1 MDADVDSAWISTQAI
16 VSTDI
21 QPDNEREKIH
31 DYGCIVLNGMV
42 DNGRYILKEGDN
54 TIGRHPLND
63 IYIEHPSVSMNHAVI
78 QCDSDGVVLLDKGS
92 LNKTKLN
99 KKNLRKDV
107 AYFLE
112 ENALLMFGEVQAD
125 YFINGESNEV
135 TNNSKSIASDN
146 ISAHKGTQND
156 GLSLSKLSN
165 TINTSKSFRTDIPN
179 AITDFNV
186 SLIRNSS
193 TCRIEKEVSQTITGS
208 ESAMNTLNDIHTELN
223 SSSPSDEYLLEALS
237 QVETMQN
244 NIHSNK
250 IFNNLSNK
258 NTSIINPTE
267 SMPKITREDT
277 PSPVMDL
284 GSSFV
289 TTNITPESIFQSP
302 NKMNTELIRE
312 DTPSP
317 VMDLGSSFVTTNI
330 TPESIFQS
338 PNKINTE
345 LIRED
350 TPSPVMDFGCYND
363 YFENKL
369 ETNNHDVISAI
380 QSPNKDDKFNNTQI
394 LEIPNLKSENESI
407 SINQSFGEKQNVSMN
422 NFKNS
427 FDADDN
433 DILFCESQKVKS
445 GDQSSIPTTHLFNVP
460 SNCNLSSSNNINSNK
475 QYSVKPAEPL
485 NITKKSRIHN
495 DGLNSVSEQNRLPL
509 TISNLKSATEGHNI
523 DKHKRNVNTFE
534 ADDDDIFSNFIEEEC
549 KSQQQNLNLHENQD
563 FFNCPTQKNSIPKK
577 ENEKPKISSSINEEE
592 TQKPQELSKL
602 SKTKTST
609 SNIDSNSINGDLIE
623 VLKKDNEDFFDCPT
637 QKLNISKKINPK
649 PKVPSTIHKEEIQK
663 FFEFSKLSN
672 NNLIVSKSHSTS
684 IHEDLTQIPEMD
696 DDFFNLPT
704 QKISISKK
712 VNEKP
717 KLSSSIQEEETQ
729 KSTEFTQLSKT
740 KTSTSNID
748 SNCVNEDLT
757 EVLKIDN
764 EDFFDCPTQK
774 LSITKKVHLKPKVSS
789 TIHEQE
795 TQNILEF
802 SKPSKNNLTVLKKH
816 STSIHEE
823 LTQVPE
829 MDDDFFNCP
838 TQKYALAKKINEKP
852 ILSSSIYEEEAQ
864 KPSELAHL
872 SKTKNN
878 TSINDSNSINEDLT
892 EVLKIDNEDFFNCP
906 TQKLS
911 ITKKVHLKPKVS
923 STIHEQETQ
932 NILDFSKP
940 SKKKLTVSKKHSTS
954 INKESTQIPEMDDD
968 FFNCPTQKY
977 TMSKNINEKPI
988 ISNSIHEEETQKP
1001 TELAQ
1006 LSITKSNTS
1015 SIDSTSIN
1023 ENLTEVLKIDNE
1035 DFFDCPTQKLSNT
1048 KKVNRKSK
1056 VSSTIHEQETQNILE
1071 FSKPSKNYSSSV
1083 QEDLTQIPEMDDDFF
1098 NRPTQ
1103 KISISKNIV
1112 EKPKISNSIHEEE
1125 TQNPTEFAQLSIT
1138 KSNTSSIDST
1148 SINENLTE
1156 VLKIDNEDF
1165 FDCPTQKLSTTKKV
1179 NRKSKVSSTI
1189 HEQETQN
1196 ILEFSKPSKNYSSSV
1211 QEDLTQIPD
1220 VDDDF
1225 FNRPTQKISISNNI
1239 VEKPRIS
1246 NSIHEEETQ
1255 KSTELVQFNN
1265 TKTSISNTDS
1275 INIKKELT
1283 KVLKID
1289 NDDFFNCPTQKLS
1302 FTKNTDLKPKV
1313 SSTVHDEVTQE
1324 LIDKPIGNIES
1335 TSNSNTISKHKSSIQ
1350 VPEIDNDF
1358 FNCPTQ
1364 NISIAKKINLLAN
1377 VSSIANKENTQK
1389 PAEFSELNKTNTNI
1403 SKTDFTNKYNDF
1415 DKLNN
1420 HRQAI
1425 EPDNKNVQKSK
1436 CINSNTIDLSNVQLP
1451 VCNDNSSNSLKI
1463 NKPKIYVREDLCISY
1478 SGNSSNSTNILNK
1491 PNENTVMN
1499 NINITVPILKNINL
1513 TGCSKT
1519 SIDRKTDLNTLS
1531 SIKQEHLTDDSV
1543 QSRVSISRKH
1553 NDRLKRMD
1561 ESIFSPLNIPDI
1573 SANSLLEHHSSSK
1586 TVEDNLNALNCKPST
1601 SSNDA
1606 SVWKSFWNKKKV
1618 QCQVKGKSDKQGNSK
1633 ITHEVKENKERYQ
1646 TRAMTRKENASILNR
1661 KRKQDGVEE
1670 SNKKICTRKKILE
1683 SLVENSTETVV
1694 SFSYLKSRHLQEMKQ
1709 FVDKTGGT
1717 VTDEITECSV
1727 LVTDKIR
1734 CTMKILSA
1742 IARGCPI
1749 VNANW
1754 LKHSYTVQMFQDVDD
1769 FLIVDKDAER
1779 KYKFQ
1784 LKESLAKAKTK
1795 RLLDGYNVLVTPSVK
1810 PGPQEMKVI
1819 ISCAGGNYVLN
1830 WTNTQYSKELIVTC
1844 DKDRNRWK
1852 PAWDNDFAKIIDSDT
1867 LVTSI
1872 IRQKLTI

>member
-1083 QEDLTQIPEMDDDFF
+1083 QEDLTQIPDVDDDFFNRPTQKISISNNIVEKPRISNSIHEEETQKPTELTQLSITKTNTSSIDSTSINENLTEVLKIDNEDFFDCPTQKLLITKKVHLKPKVSSTIHEQETQNILEFSKLSKNNSTASKNYSTSVQEDLTQIPEMDDDFF

-1491 PNENTVMN
+1491 PNENTV
-1499 NINITVPILKNINL
+1499 V
-1513 TGCSKT
+1513 
-1519 SIDRKTDLNTLS
+1519 
-1531 SIKQEHLTDDSV
+1531 
-1543 QSRVSISRKH
+1543 
-1553 NDRLKRMD
+1553 
-1561 ESIFSPLNIPDI
+1561 
-1573 SANSLLEHHSSSK
+1573 
-1586 TVEDNLNALNCKPST
+1586 
-1601 SSNDA
+1601 
-1606 SVWKSFWNKKKV
+1606 
-1618 QCQVKGKSDKQGNSK
+1618 
-1633 ITHEVKENKERYQ
+1633 
-1646 TRAMTRKENASILNR
+1646 
-1661 KRKQDGVEE
+1661 
-1670 SNKKICTRKKILE
+1670 
-1683 SLVENSTETVV
+1683 
-1694 SFSYLKSRHLQEMKQ
+1694 
-1709 FVDKTGGT
+1709 
-1717 VTDEITECSV
+1717 
-1727 LVTDKIR
+1727 
-1734 CTMKILSA
+1734 
-1742 IARGCPI
+1742 
-1749 VNANW
+1749 
-1754 LKHSYTVQMFQDVDD
+1754 
-1769 FLIVDKDAER
+1769 
-1779 KYKFQ
+1779 
-1784 LKESLAKAKTK
+1784 
-1795 RLLDGYNVLVTPSVK
+1795 
-1810 PGPQEMKVI
+1810 
-1819 ISCAGGNYVLN
+1819 
-1830 WTNTQYSKELIVTC
+1830 
-1844 DKDRNRWK
+1844 
-1852 PAWDNDFAKIIDSDT
+1852 
-1867 LVTSI
+1867 
-1872 IRQKLTI
+1872 QKLLLIEKLI

>member
-1083 QEDLTQIPEMDDDFF
+1083 QEDLTQIP
-1098 NRPTQ
+1098 
-1103 KISISKNIV
+1103 
-1112 EKPKISNSIHEEE
+1112 
-1125 TQNPTEFAQLSIT
+1125 
-1138 KSNTSSIDST
+1138 
-1148 SINENLTE
+1148 
-1156 VLKIDNEDF
+1156 
-1165 FDCPTQKLSTTKKV
+1165 
-1179 NRKSKVSSTI
+1179 
-1189 HEQETQN
+1189 
-1196 ILEFSKPSKNYSSSV
+1196 
-1211 QEDLTQIPD
+1211 D